1 MVEEEEQGTA
11 SPAYLHMQ
19 QQQQYQPQAPAG
31 WGAQAPPQQQQQQQ
45 AYGYQQPAAPQ
56 QPAPQQQAQLGALL
70 QQLLAGAT
78 PGGAAPQQQGYGW
91 QQGGGGGLMGNPAF
105 QQLVQQLP
113 REQQAQVVQMVQ
125 GMPPGEQAQFLTL
138 LQRTASAGGQQTQQ
152 AAPAPQ
158 QFAQPQPQAGYGG
171 YAQQAP
177 PQLNAWEQQQVAAQQ
192 QQAVA
197 QHQQQAAQQQQAVAQ
212 QQQEQQQA
220 AAAWPSAARQL
231 LEAMASLPNASVI
244 LQQPSP
250 PFNQASLPLLIGMQ
264 RLLIRF
270 SVLTCRGASRGVCC
284 FLLPAACPDQCPPSL
299 FPPLPQGSPVV
310 DLNTIATRL
319 ANGQYG
325 RPLDFAADA
334 GRMFTGFA
342 TGAR

>member
-1 MVEEEEQGTA
+1 MVEEEQGTA

-31 WGAQAPPQQQQQQQ
+31 WGAQAPPQQQQQQ

-70 QQLLAGAT
+70 QQLLAGAA
-78 PGGAAPQQQGYGW
+78 PGGAAPQQQGYAW
-91 QQGGGGGLMGNPAF
+91 QQGGGGGLVGNPAF

-113 REQQAQVVQMVQ
+113 REQQAQVVQLVQ

-138 LQRTASAGGQQTQQ
+138 LQRTASAGGQQAQQ

-177 PQLNAWEQQQVAAQQ
+177 TQLNAWEQQQVAAQQ
-192 QQAVA
+192 QQA
-197 QHQQQAAQQQQAVAQ
+197 AAQQQQQAAAQQQQ

-220 AAAWPSAARQL
+220 AAAWPTAARQL

-244 LQQPSP
+244 LQQPPP
-250 PFNQASLPLLIGMQ
+250 PFNQASLPFLIGMQ

-270 SVLTCRGASRGVCC
+270 CALTCRDAKSWWM
-284 FLLPAACPDQCPPSL
+284 LLPAACPDQCPPSL
-299 FPPLPQGSPVV
+299 VPPLPQGSPVV

-319 ANGQYG
+319 ANAQYG